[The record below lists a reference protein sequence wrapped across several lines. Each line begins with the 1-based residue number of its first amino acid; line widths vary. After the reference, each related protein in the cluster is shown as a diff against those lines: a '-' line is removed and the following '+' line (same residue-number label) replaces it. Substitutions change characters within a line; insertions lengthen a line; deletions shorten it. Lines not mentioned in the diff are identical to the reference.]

1 MGVLDLTK
9 KNAFVFPGQG
19 AQGAGMGKDL
29 ADNFPAAKEIF
40 DKADEILG
48 FSLSDL
54 CFNGPD
60 ADLNIT
66 VNTQPALYVTSA
78 AAWKAAD
85 SMGIKAVCA
94 AGHSVGEYV
103 ALCAAGAFTFEEG
116 LRLIR
121 KRAEFMNKYAELRP
135 GSMAAVLGLAP
146 EKVAEIAAE
155 ARVAGMVTAANFN
168 SPIQTVISGEKDA
181 VAKACE
187 LAKAAGARRALPLKV
202 SGGFHSALMDGA
214 AEEMAAFVAEADI
227 KDAAIPVFANFTAK
241 AETKADESRENLIKQ
256 IIGNV
261 RWVES
266 VEAMVGFGVENFI
279 ELGSGA
285 VLAGLIKRIAPD
297 AGIASAGTKDSL
309 EAL

>member
-40 DKADEILG
+40 EKADEILG

-155 ARVAGMVTAANFN
+155 ASVAGIVTAANFN

-202 SGGFHSALMDGA
+202 SGGFHSALMAGA
-214 AEEMAAFVAEADI
+214 AEEMAAVVAEA
-227 KDAAIPVFANFTAK
+227 
-241 AETKADESRENLIKQ
+241 
-256 IIGNV
+256 
-261 RWVES
+261 
-266 VEAMVGFGVENFI
+266 
-279 ELGSGA
+279 
-285 VLAGLIKRIAPD
+285 
-297 AGIASAGTKDSL
+297 
-309 EAL
+309 